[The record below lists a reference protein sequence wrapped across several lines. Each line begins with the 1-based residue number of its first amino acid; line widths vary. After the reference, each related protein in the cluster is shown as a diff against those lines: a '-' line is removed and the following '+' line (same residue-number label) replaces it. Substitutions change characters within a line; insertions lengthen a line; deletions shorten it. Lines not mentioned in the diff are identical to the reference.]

1 MSGARA
7 DLEPTFDVP
16 ESGMTIAMIAVLVGL
31 SAYLGLRLHAEITK
45 NSSLRANVAQLKRR
59 LDQR

>member
-1 MSGARA
+1 MSGAPA
-7 DLEPTFDVP
+7 DPEPTRGGP
-16 ESGMTIAMIAVLVGL
+16 EKGMTIAMIAALVGL
-31 SAYLGLRLHAEITK
+31 SGYLGLRLHAEITR

>member
-1 MSGARA
+1 
-7 DLEPTFDVP
+7 
-16 ESGMTIAMIAVLVGL
+16 MTIAMIAALVAL
-31 SAYLGLRLHAEITK
+31 SGYLGMRLHAEITK

>member
-1 MSGARA
+1 
-7 DLEPTFDVP
+7 
-16 ESGMTIAMIAVLVGL
+16 MTIAMIVALVGL
-31 SAYLGLRLHAEITK
+31 SGYLAMRLHAEITK